1 MDYVRREIEERH
13 LVEEVIDPGFIEGFG
28 NVKENRAGEPFF
40 AKIHGY
46 SFNEAGHLQ
55 VRAMSRFL
63 TQIARLASVRVRLLH
78 VKS

>member
-13 LVEEVIDPGFIEGFG
+13 LVEKVIDRGVIEGFG

-55 VRAMSRFL
+55 VRAMSR
-63 TQIARLASVRVRLLH
+63 V
-78 VKS
+78 